1 MVIIKNEFKQK
12 DVIAGVIP
20 LKTFKNSFLA
30 VTQKE
35 NIKNKNILKMKE
47 EVLIHF
53 EKELFELVNEIFD
66 PLIPFQE
73 MT

>member
-1 MVIIKNEFKQK
+1 
-12 DVIAGVIP
+12 

>member
-1 MVIIKNEFKQK
+1 M
-12 DVIAGVIP
+12 
-20 LKTFKNSFLA
+20 KTFKNSFLA

-35 NIKNKNILKMKE
+35 NIRNKNILKMKE

-66 PLIPFQE
+66 PLIPFKE
-73 MT
+73 IT